1 MSNYNKVSTRASRAA
16 QNDAE
21 LAEMEKQFTAP
32 TPVEVTIA
40 DDPHFTSPEEE
51 NWKKRYGDL
60 RAHQAA
66 KDKKEAAE
74 KADLI
79 RQLETATKKEFKF
92 PESASIEEV
101 IAWGEEFPKVAGILE
116 TFANHKINEKT
127 KDLTNEIENIR
138 LERIKLAKERA
149 VTQVLKK
156 HEDFLELIDLPE
168 FQEWVAR
175 QPSES
180 ERGPIIGQA
189 LQDALWENDTDHVSA
204 IKAIDQYKQDKA
216 SAARPRRRNEPERQ
230 AATTVPT
237 QTSVTPTNG
246 SGKRAFLESE
256 VENMNIRD
264 YIKLEA
270 DIEEA
275 RREGRF
281 VYDLS
286 GAAR

>member
-16 QNDAE
+16 QNDEE
-21 LAEMEKQFTAP
+21 LAEMEKVLIQSTTVEP
-32 TPVEVTIA
+32 TEPTEPIA
-40 DDPHFTSPEEE
+40 ANPEEE
-51 NWKKRYGDL
+51 TWKERYGNL
-60 RAHQAA
+60 RRHQA
-66 KDKKEAAE
+66 DQE
-74 KADLI
+74 KALRKEKDDLI
-79 RQLETATKKEFKF
+79 KQLERATKQELKF
-92 PESASIEEV
+92 PEDASIEEV

-116 TFANHKINEKT
+116 TFANHKISEKT
-127 KDLTNEIENIR
+127 KGLAEEVELIKQER
-138 LERIKLAKERA
+138 LQLAKERA

-156 HEDFLELIDLPE
+156 HDDFLDFVDSPD
-168 FQEWVAR
+168 FQEWIAR
-175 QPSES
+175 QPT

-189 LQDALWENDTDHVSA
+189 LQNALWENDTDHVSA

-256 VENMNIRD
+256 VENMSIRD
-264 YIKLEA
+264 YIKFEA

>member
-16 QNDAE
+16 QNDEE
-21 LAEMEKQFTAP
+21 LDQMEKALIQST
-32 TPVEVTIA
+32 TPVEVEPTEPEAVTI
-40 DDPHFTSPEEE
+40 EEE
-51 NWKKRYGDL
+51 VWKKRYGDL

-79 RQLETATKKEFKF
+79 KQLEKATKQELKF
-92 PESASIEEV
+92 PENASIEEV

-116 TFANHKINEKT
+116 TFANHKIEEKT
-127 KDLTNEIENIR
+127 KGLSVEVENIR
-138 LERIKLAKERA
+138 LERLQLAKERA

-156 HEDFLELIDLPE
+156 HEDFLELVDLPE
-168 FQEWVAR
+168 FQEWVR
-175 QPSES
+175 NQPI

-189 LQDALWENDTDHVSA
+189 LQDALWENDTDAISA
-204 IKAIDQYKQDKA
+204 IKAIDQYKEDKKIKA
-216 SAARPRRRNEPERQ
+216 TPRRRNEPERM
-230 AATTVPT
+230 AATTVNV
-237 QTSVTPTNG
+237 QARATPVNDG
-246 SGKRAFLESE
+246 SGKRTFLESD

-264 YIKLEA
+264 YIRLEG